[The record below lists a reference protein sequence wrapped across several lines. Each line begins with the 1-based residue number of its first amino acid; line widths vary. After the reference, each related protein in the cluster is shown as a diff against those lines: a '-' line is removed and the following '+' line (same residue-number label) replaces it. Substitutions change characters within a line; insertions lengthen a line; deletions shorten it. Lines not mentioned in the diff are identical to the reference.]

1 MAGLGSASRV
11 RAVVIVA
18 ALALLTLGASSAH
31 ATSYP
36 NSMDALGDSIT
47 RAFNTCPETF
57 VDCSACP
64 TLYSDCPEFSWS
76 TGTSTV
82 VNSVY
87 LRLLALNPGISGHE
101 YNDAFSGSKM
111 AQLNGQA
118 STAVSRRVDLVTILM
133 GSNDACTLTVP
144 LMTTVATFQ
153 LQFQQAM
160 NTLTTGLPNVEIRV
174 GSLPNV
180 YRLWEIFHTNS
191 EAIRLWSLFWICQ
204 SLLAN
209 PTSTAPAD
217 VVRRTQVRER
227 EEEYDKVLQAVCA
240 NYTHCKFDGDAGFN
254 SLFGTRD
261 VSKWDYFHP
270 NIAGQSLIAFTA
282 WNALGF

>member
-1 MAGLGSASRV
+1 MAGPGGASKV
-11 RAVVIVA
+11 RAVVIAA
-18 ALALLTLGASSAH
+18 ALALLVVGASSAH
-31 ATSYP
+31 ETSYP

-47 RAFNTCPETF
+47 RAFGTCPETF

-64 TLYSDCPEFSWS
+64 NPYSDCPEFSWS

-82 VNSVY
+82 VDSVY

-101 YNDAFSGSKM
+101 YNDAVSGSKM

-118 STAVSRRVDLVTILM
+118 SIAVSRRVELVTILM
-133 GSNDACTLTVP
+133 GGNDACTPSVST
-144 LMTTVATFQ
+144 MTPTATFQ
-153 LQFQQAM
+153 SQFQQAM
-160 NTLTTGLPNVEIRV
+160 NTLTTGLPNAEVRV
-174 GSLPNV
+174 GSLPNA
-180 YRLWEIFHTNS
+180 YRLWELFHANS
-191 EAIRLWSLFWICQ
+191 EAIRIWGLASICQ

-217 VVRRTQVRER
+217 VARRAQVRAR
-227 EEEYDKVLQAVCA
+227 EEEYDAALQAVCA
-240 NYTHCKFDGDAGFN
+240 GYTQCKFDNDAGFN
-254 SLFGTRD
+254 TMFGTRD
-261 VSKWDYFHP
+261 VSHWDYFHP